1 MNYGNTL
8 MARGDYEGALDYFH
22 RALSLAPQYSVFLIN
37 FAVAENATKR
47 SAAAEQHF
55 KDALRLAL
63 PKKRRR
69 TANRRY
75 ATNRIGVG
83 AQQFAIRSQDGE
95 GFRQIAISLPSANI
109 NFGWGIGDRGLA
121 EGKNGRPATR
131 TEFRE
136 SLRRQHRTDNAP
148 QDRVAKSR
156 SRRRSAGRRDLF
168 ASLQ

>member
-8 MARGDYEGALDYFH
+8 MAGGDYEGALDYFH

-55 KDALRLAL
+55 KDALRLAP

-95 GFRQIAISLPSANI
+95 GCR
-109 NFGWGIGDRGLA
+109 
-121 EGKNGRPATR
+121 
-131 TEFRE
+131 
-136 SLRRQHRTDNAP
+136 
-148 QDRVAKSR
+148 
-156 SRRRSAGRRDLF
+156 
-168 ASLQ
+168 